1 MERRIE
7 EYLEIS
13 ELPIT
18 PYTNHNGSGVIVGA
32 GDEYGKGIA
41 YTYRINNG
49 NDVKQDILSYN
60 GHKVY
65 IINGV
70 MLYITHIHKP
80 WACAKIIK
88 NDLTT
93 QDSYI
98 GKINNHIVIA
108 DTIREALDYLRDK
121 INLSNDNDY
130 DIAQAFVYAHPD
142 YEKQYDWEEMV
153 FWHSLSEFS
162 CQSGRQKFSNNAHKT
177 KGSTATPKE
186 LISFMKKSRAA
197 NIANIMEM
205 LYEQKIKGAI

>member
-18 PYTNHNGSGVIVGA
+18 PYTNHNGDGVIIGA
-32 GDEYGKGIA
+32 GDEYGKGTA
-41 YTYRINNG
+41 YTYRTSNG
-49 NDVKQDILSYN
+49 NNMKQGIMTYN

-65 IINGV
+65 KLNDV
-70 MLYITHIHKP
+70 MLYITHIRKP

-93 QDSYI
+93 QNCYI

-108 DTIREALDYLRDK
+108 DTIRGALDGLREK

-162 CQSGRQKFSNNAHKT
+162 CQSGRQKFSENAHKNKT
-177 KGSTATPKE
+177 STASPKE
-186 LISFMKKSRAA
+186 LIAFMKQSRAA
-197 NIANIMEM
+197 NIANIMEK
-205 LYEQKIKGAI
+205 LYEQK

>member
-18 PYTNHNGSGVIVGA
+18 PYTNHNGSGVFVGA

-49 NDVKQDILSYN
+49 INVKQGILSYN

-65 IINGV
+65 LINGV

-93 QDSYI
+93 QDCYM

-108 DTIREALDYLRDK
+108 NTIREALDYLRDK

-177 KGSTATPKE
+177 KGSTASPKE
-186 LISFMKKSRAA
+186 LISIMKKSRAA

-205 LYEQKIKGAI
+205 LYEQKI